1 MCLFFFFQ
9 PPNSPEYI
17 IVRTVDKAAIFWDGK
32 RTAHIRLPESFKTKT
47 KGLCGTY
54 NDDSSDDFLD
64 FDGNLQSSV
73 QPFADSY
80 ISNDCQ
86 PTAYN
91 PPQCAYECTEL
102 DQSYFAPCH
111 GVVDKDFFKHLCKM
125 DACAS
130 NEVGR
135 PAAVCAI
142 LDVYSRQCAM
152 NGIQLNWRRSDFCRK
167 CSLSQSEQTTLLSF
181 LKELRHG

>member
-1 MCLFFFFQ
+1 M
-9 PPNSPEYI
+9 
-17 IVRTVDKAAIFWDGK
+17 RTVDKAAVFWDGK

-91 PPQCAYECTEL
+91 RPQCAYECTEL

-111 GVVDKDFFKHLCKM
+111 GVVDKDFFKRLCKM

-130 NEVGR
+130 NDAGR

-181 LKELRHG
+181 LIVHFCTV